1 MERLAERLAEY
12 KRRYWE
18 AMNASRSR
26 RDFLLAD
33 IMTDMEREFRI
44 PVISMSRAKKEVHP
58 EVLRLYRL
66 VSDSRSIWK

>member
-1 MERLAERLAEY
+1 MEKLTEY

-26 RDFLLAD
+26 RDFLLVD

-44 PVISMSRAKKEVHP
+44 PVFSMSRAEKEVHP

-66 VSDSRSIWK
+66 VSDSRSIWQ